1 MSAHCCLSKSQLARE
16 DVKMSN
22 RAPTV
27 NFRNIGLK
35 NTEPK
40 VFRNHFAKFWIHIRC
55 HKQPQ
60 VTIVSRTCGT
70 FQSSDQGAV
79 GTER

>member
-27 NFRNIGLK
+27 FFRNIGLK
-35 NTEPK
+35 DTEPNSEPFCK
-40 VFRNHFAKFWIHIRC
+40 ILIHIRC